1 MPNQDQNS
9 NDSGAGK
16 KAGGVAAI
24 ILAAGESRRPG
35 GANGGAGA
43 ACRYAPDFRRHF
55 IKQQGADINLKDEII
70 IHAPR
75 EKVFAALNDP
85 DVLTEAIP
93 GCRSL
98 EKESDN
104 EFIATVVAKIGP
116 VNATFKGEVTL
127 SDIVAPESYAIS
139 GGGKAGPAGFA
150 KGSARV
156 RLGGRLMEATTKKL
170 AGEFF
175 QSFQRIVVGEGGGE
189 PPEPEAPQEPQANRR
204 LVMAALCLAVMGLA
218 AYLLL
223 K

>member
-1 MPNQDQNS
+1 M
-9 NDSGAGK
+9 
-16 KAGGVAAI
+16 
-24 ILAAGESRRPG
+24 E
-35 GANGGAGA
+35 
-43 ACRYAPDFRRHF
+43 
-55 IKQQGADINLKDEII
+55 LKDEIL

-75 EKVFAALNDP
+75 EAVFAALNDP

-93 GCRSL
+93 GCQAL
-98 EKESDN
+98 KKTTDN
-104 EFIATVVAKIGP
+104 EFAATVVTKVGP
-116 VNATFKGEVTL
+116 VKATFKGEVTL
-127 SDIVAPESYAIS
+127 SDIIVPESYTIS

-156 RLGGRLMEATTKKL
+156 RLEEDPEGTRLTYEITAEVGGKLAQLGGRLMEATTKKL

-175 QSFQRIVVGEGGGE
+175 QSFQRIVGGE
-189 PPEPEAPQEPQANRR
+189 APEPAAEAPRPEAPRELQVNRG